1 MASLPTAAKPQR
13 TGVGVVALL
22 LFVVLSVLFCGDYL
36 PANIIFSNDGPLGRL
51 MAECHHLPAR
61 FTGCWEDLNL
71 LGLRNWGTAPSI
83 SYGLQYLLKPLL
95 FSKLYPPVGLFI
107 LGLGAWCFFRQS
119 GLTPAACVLG
129 GLAAAL
135 NSSFFSTACWGI
147 AANPIAVGM
156 IFFALAALAH
166 TSSSRRWLRVAL
178 AGLAVGMAVTEG
190 ADVGALFSVYVGAFV
205 IYQAWTVEGPRVKN
219 LAVGVGRLTLVAV
232 CAALLA
238 AQAIFGLVATE
249 IEGIKGTQ
257 QDAQTREARW
267 DWATQWSLP
276 KRETLSLVVPG
287 LFGYRMD
294 TPAGGDYWGAVGRAP
309 AWDRYFKNG
318 KQGTPP
324 KGLLRFSGGGSY
336 VGVPVLLLAVWA
348 GVQCLRR
355 KDSAFSPIQRKL
367 LWFWLGVGLISLL
380 LAYGRFA
387 PFYRVLYALPYSST
401 VRNPVKFL
409 YLLAF
414 SLVVL
419 FAYGVDGLWR
429 RYLQPAGPTTA
440 PRWAGLKAWWSKATR
455 FDKRWVQGCG
465 LALAAS
471 LLAWMAYASSRQSLE
486 QYLQAVQFDEAKARA
501 IAGFSIGQVGWF
513 ALFFVLTAGL
523 MLWILSGGF
532 AGARAK
538 WGAGLLG
545 LLLVVD
551 LGRANQPWILY
562 WDYEAKYASNP
573 IIDRIRERPYEHR
586 VAMIPF
592 TAPPQLA
599 LLGRLYNSQWLKHQF
614 PYYNIQSLDIVQMP
628 RMPVDLAAFEK
639 AFTKPDANGFLRV
652 TSRVW
657 QLTNTRYLLGAAGFL
672 PSLNKQSNSAH
683 PSFRLAERFNL
694 VPKAGFT
701 GAPSDQL
708 TAAPAA
714 NGAYALIE
722 FTEALPRAKL
732 YSNWQVITNDQA
744 VLDQLA
750 AASFDPEQSVFVAGG
765 LPAAP
770 PATGTNDNAGKV
782 EFASYAPKDIVLRSD
797 GPAPSVL
804 LLNDRFDPNWKVTV
818 DGKPET
824 LLRCNY
830 IMRGVYLPP
839 GAHTVEFRFL
849 PRVGALYVSLAAMGA
864 GLLLLGFVLVTAWQS
879 DLPLPTRARRPTP
892 ASPPSPPQLPP
903 EPAPDQGGAPG
914 RRGKRGARSLRRQ
927 GRR

>member
-1 MASLPTAAKPQR
+1 MASLPTSAKPQR
-13 TGVGVVALL
+13 TGIGVMALL
-22 LFVVLSVLFCGDYL
+22 LFVVLSVLLCGDYL
-36 PANIIFSNDGPLGRL
+36 PANIMFSNDGPLGRL
-51 MAECHHLPAR
+51 MAECHRLPAR

-71 LGLRNWGTAPSI
+71 LGFRNWGTAPSI
-83 SYGLQYLLKPLL
+83 SYGLQYLLKPFL
-95 FSKLYPPVGLFI
+95 FSKLYAPVGLFI

-119 GLTPAACVLG
+119 GLTPAACLLG
-129 GLAAAL
+129 GLAVTL
-135 NSSFFSTACWGI
+135 SSGFFSAACWGV
-147 AANPIAVGM
+147 AAHPITVGM
-156 IFFALAALAH
+156 IFFALAALAD

-178 AGLAVGMAVTEG
+178 AGLAVGMGITEG

-219 LAVGVGRLTLVAV
+219 LAVGVGRLALVAV

-249 IEGIKGTQ
+249 IEGVKGTE
-257 QDAQTREARW
+257 QDAQTREGRW

-276 KRETLSLVVPG
+276 KWETLSFAVPG

-294 TPAGGDYWGAVGRAP
+294 TPAGGEYWGAVGRHP

-318 KQGTPP
+318 KQGPPP
-324 KGLLRFSGGGSY
+324 KGLLRFSGGGPY

-355 KDSAFSPIQRKL
+355 KDSAFSLLQRKL

-401 VRNPVKFL
+401 VRNPVKFIQV
-409 YLLAF
+409 LAF

-429 RYLQPAGPTTA
+429 RYLQPAGPNTA
-440 PRWAGLKAWWSKATR
+440 PRWAGLKGWWAKATK
-455 FDKRWVQGCG
+455 FDKCWGRGCV
-465 LALAAS
+465 LTLAAS
-471 LLAWMAYASSRQSLE
+471 LLAWIAYASSRQSLE
-486 QYLQAVQFDEAKARA
+486 QYLQAVQFDEAKAHA

-513 ALFFVLTAGL
+513 VLFFVLAAGL
-523 MLWILSGGF
+523 MLLILSGGF

-545 LLLVVD
+545 LLLVAD
-551 LGRANQPWILY
+551 LGRANQPWIIY
-562 WDYEAKYASNP
+562 WDYNAKYASNP
-573 IIDRIRERPYEHR
+573 IIDRLREKPYEQR
-586 VAMIPF
+586 VAMLPF
-592 TAPPQLA
+592 AAPPQFA
-599 LLGRLYNSQWLKHQF
+599 LLGRLYNGQWLKHQF
-614 PYYNIQSLDIVQMP
+614 QYYNVQSLDTVQVP
-628 RMPVDLAAFEK
+628 RMPEDLSAFEK
-639 AFTKPDANGFLRV
+639 VFTTPGAKGGVLRV
-652 TSRVW
+652 TMRAW

-672 PSLNKQSNSAH
+672 PSLNKQSDPAH

-694 VPKAGFT
+694 VPRALPT
-701 GAPSDQL
+701 SAPGSDQL
-708 TAAPAA
+708 TAVPAA
-714 NGAYALIE
+714 DGAYALIE

-750 AASFDPEQSVFVAGG
+750 AASFDPQRSVFVAGG
-765 LPAAP
+765 LSAAP
-770 PATGTNDNAGKV
+770 AATGTNDNAGKV
-782 EFASYAPKDIVLRSD
+782 EFASYAPKDILLRSD

-818 DGKPET
+818 DGKPDT

-849 PRVGALYVSLAAMGA
+849 PPVGPLYVSLAAMGV
-864 GLLLLGFVLVTAWQS
+864 GLLLLGFVLVTARQS
-879 DLPLPTRARRPTP
+879 GRP
-892 ASPPSPPQLPP
+892 ASPRA
-903 EPAPDQGGAPG
+903 PASAWIAPL
-914 RRGKRGARSLRRQ
+914 ASSTAT
-927 GRR
+927 